1 MPDSVKKKEW
11 MKENSV
17 MIPLKIMKRTEGDIL
32 SFLQTETKKTG
43 MARNAVIKLAL
54 REYMENHKEEK

>member
-1 MPDSVKKKEW
+1 MPDNEKKKEW

-32 SFLQTETKKTG
+32 SFLQTETEKTG

-54 REYMENHKEEK
+54 RKYMENHKEG

>member
-1 MPDSVKKKEW
+1 MPDSTKKKEW

-32 SFLQTETKKTG
+32 SFLQNEMEKTG
-43 MARNAVIKLAL
+43 MARNAIIKLAL
-54 REYMENHKEEK
+54 REYMENHKEG

>member
-1 MPDSVKKKEW
+1 MSDSTKKKEW

-17 MIPLKIMKRTEGDIL
+17 MVPLKVMKRTEGDIL
-32 SFLQTETKKTG
+32 SFLQTETEKTG

-54 REYMENHKEEK
+54 REYMENHKGE